1 MLKLLKHL
9 KAREWAFVGVSV
21 AFIVAQVY
29 LDLKLPDYM
38 AKITKLVQT
47 PNSPLSE
54 IWLNGGFMVLCTLGS
69 LVSSAVVGY
78 YAAQTA
84 ATLAK
89 RVRGKVFDKVASFSM
104 EEMNRFSTPSL
115 ITRSTNDITQIQ
127 SFIAMGAQVLIK
139 APILVGWALVKISHK
154 NIDWTIATGVAV
166 GVLLTMIFSIV
177 IFAMPKFKV
186 IQTLTDNLNRV
197 SRENLTGMRV
207 VRAYNAEA
215 YQLGKF
221 EIANDELTRTNLFVN
236 RMMAVFWPGMS
247 LIMNGLTLAIYWIGA
262 MLIADSMGMMKLQLF
277 SDMVVFSSYAMQVVF
292 AFMMLT
298 MIFIMLPRATVS
310 ARRINEVLATE
321 PRIVDGHIVEP
332 LAGHEGE
339 IEFRDV
345 AFRYPEGA
353 DDVLTNVTLKIG
365 KGETVAF
372 IGSTGSGKT
381 SLINL
386 IPRFYDVT
394 AGAVLVGGV
403 NVQAYKQEALNNQI
417 GYVSQRAVLFTGD
430 VRSNVAYGDNGRGP
444 VGNDAVQQAL
454 AIAQGAEFVSKLE
467 GELDAAVTQ
476 GGTNFSGG
484 QKQRLSI
491 ARAVSRKPAIY
502 IFDDSYSALDY
513 RTDAQLR
520 AALKRETDGATTLI
534 VAQRIGTIKEADQ
547 IVVLDE
553 GRVVGVGTHA
563 ALMQSCAVY
572 QQIAYSQLSEEEL
585 SHV

>member
-1 MLKLLKHL
+1 MFRLVRHL
-9 KAREWAFVGVSV
+9 KAKEWGFVVISV
-21 AFIVAQVY
+21 AFIVSQVY

-47 PNSPLSE
+47 PNSPLSD
-54 IWLNGGFMVLCTLGS
+54 IWLNGGYMVLCTLGS
-69 LVSSAVVGY
+69 LVSAAIVGF
-78 YAAQTA
+78 YAAQIA
-84 ATLAK
+84 ATLAL
-89 RVRGKVFDKVASFSM
+89 RVRASVFEKVASFSM

-127 SFIAMGAQVLIK
+127 QFIGMGLQVLVK
-139 APILVGWALVKISHK
+139 APILVGWALVKISNK

-166 GVLLTMIFSIV
+166 GVLLTMILSIV
-177 IFAMPKFKV
+177 LFALPKFKV

-207 VRAYNAEA
+207 VRAYNAEG
-215 YQLGKF
+215 YQLHKF
-221 EIANDELTRTNLFVN
+221 ETANDELTRTNLFVN

-247 LIMNGLTLAIYWIGA
+247 LIMSGLTLAIYWIGA
-262 MLIADSMGMMKLQLF
+262 YLINKAMMMAKLQLF

-310 ARRINEVLATE
+310 ARRINEVLAAQ
-321 PRIVDGHIVEP
+321 PRILDGTVTAP
-332 LAGHEGE
+332 VAGREGE

-345 AFRYPEGA
+345 SFRYPEGA
-353 DDVLTNVTLKIG
+353 DDVLANINLKIG

-386 IPRFYDVT
+386 IPRFYDAT

-403 NVQAYKQEALNNQI
+403 DVRAYEQQALNHQL

-430 VRSNVAYGDNGRGP
+430 VRSNVAFGASKGG
-444 VGNDAVQQAL
+444 AVTDDTVEQAL
-454 AIAQGAEFVSKLE
+454 AIAQGADFVGRLE
-467 GELDAAVTQ
+467 GGIAAPVAQ

-491 ARAVSRKPAIY
+491 ARAVGRKPDVF
-502 IFDDSYSALDY
+502 IFDDSFSALDY

-520 AALKRETDGATTLI
+520 AALKRETAGATTLI

-553 GRVVGVGTHA
+553 GRVVGIGTHA
-563 ALMQSCAVY
+563 TLMQTCDVY
-572 QQIAYSQLSEEEL
+572 QQIAHSQLSEEEL